1 MGNFFL
7 TVDLGTTSVKLIW
20 WSEKGEKVGEDSF
33 PVELRFPFE
42 GGVEFD
48 PEIMVK
54 ELVKRINQSPFPL
67 RGMGITNQRE
77 TTLVWDEA
85 GKLVYPAIVWQD
97 RRTATWCEAHREK
110 EEWLFQKTGLFLD
123 PYFSLSK
130 LVWILEKVKIS
141 RPLHFGTLD
150 TYILWVL
157 SGEKFSLPIIPTLP
171 ALLFLTFA
179 VCAGMKK

>member
-54 ELVKRINQSPFPL
+54 ELVKRINQ
-67 RGMGITNQRE
+67 
-77 TTLVWDEA
+77 
-85 GKLVYPAIVWQD
+85 
-97 RRTATWCEAHREK
+97 
-110 EEWLFQKTGLFLD
+110 
-123 PYFSLSK
+123 
-130 LVWILEKVKIS
+130 
-141 RPLHFGTLD
+141 
-150 TYILWVL
+150 
-157 SGEKFSLPIIPTLP
+157 
-171 ALLFLTFA
+171 
-179 VCAGMKK
+179 